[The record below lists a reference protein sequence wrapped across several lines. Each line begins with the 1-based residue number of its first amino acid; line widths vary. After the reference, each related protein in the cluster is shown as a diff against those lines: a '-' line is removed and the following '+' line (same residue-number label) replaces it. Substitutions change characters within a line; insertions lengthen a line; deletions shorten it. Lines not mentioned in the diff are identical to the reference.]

1 MLEIKNL
8 TKTYKTSGKE
18 NITAL
23 NNINLRFGDSGMVFI
38 LGKSGSG
45 KSTMLNVIGGLDSF
59 DEGEIIINGR
69 SSKDFSSAD
78 FDSYRN
84 TYLGFVFQ
92 EFYILDEYTVGKNI
106 ALALQLQQK
115 KADSK
120 EINELLD
127 LVDLGGYADRKP
139 SELSGGQKQRV
150 AIARALIKNPSVILA
165 DEPSGALDSV
175 TGSQVFETL
184 KKLSRD
190 KLIIVVSHDR
200 EFAEQYADRIVEL
213 KDGVIVSDKTRT
225 VSTRSGRMPSTNG
238 ISFISDTTVR
248 IPKGKKLSEKELL
261 EINNTLND
269 IAGDRYIT
277 VLDKEEFNEVFPKLA
292 EIKPTARVG
301 GFAVTNQEK
310 IDGNTED
317 FKLIRS
323 RLPFLDVIKM
333 AFSSFK
339 SKSFRLVITLI
350 LSVVSLIAFG
360 FSMVL
365 SGYDKTE
372 SYVKTYYESDAYL
385 MSITSRE
392 SFDGAYVDIP
402 ISDEDIEYFDEYFDG
417 NYLKTYEIEQA
428 ETTNLTGKK
437 KVLDTAFYEVSSH
450 PVFKPSEFTGI
461 IECAKGNIDIVYGEF
476 PTSSNEC
483 CISDLFAD
491 YFIKLGMRIGME
503 DGTIVKLVVNDYS
516 QILGKT
522 ITVGGEQ
529 YQIVGIYKTNYYIYK
544 DVFADYS
551 EDDITAD
558 VDLSAYR
565 SNYKEDESMFMSK
578 ILVMDGYTEN
588 FASSRYNYNANIIL
602 KSDGDSADGA
612 VIGAKIERDSKY
624 NLKQG
629 EIYLS
634 ALYYRNVKYGYS
646 STRSFE
652 QLEAEFVTPRTMTLY
667 IKASDSDK
675 SETILYEQKYKVVGI
690 YDDIEILG
698 EPTVVMNYYDFIN
711 VVEARYKPESVLVNV
726 NLATDEMSTLIS
738 DMHDKGYVT
747 NARSDIALESI
758 ENIMTKASLV
768 LYIVSGVSA
777 VFVMLLLYNFI
788 STSIVYKKKEIGILR
803 ALGARSLDVMGIFI
817 TEGMLIALIIIAVS
831 MPVMVLSANYLTSYL
846 YSVLPITLVS
856 FTISDVALMALLTV
870 GIIVVSSFIPVFN
883 ISRKKPIDAIKN

>member
-18 NITAL
+18 SVTAL
-23 NNINLRFGDSGMVFI
+23 NDINLRFGDSGMVFI

-115 KADSK
+115 KADSV

-127 LVDLGGYADRKP
+127 TVDLGGYADRMP

-175 TGSQVFETL
+175 TGAQVFETL

-190 KLIIVVSHDR
+190 KLVIVVSHDR

-213 KDGVIVSDKTRT
+213 KDGIIVSDKTRA
-225 VSTRSGRMPSTNG
+225 VSTRSGRMPSSNG

-248 IPKGKKLSEKELL
+248 IPKGKKLTEKELS

-277 VLDKEEFNEVFPKLA
+277 VLDKEEFNEVYPKLA
-292 EIKPTARVG
+292 ELKPTARVG

-310 IDGNTED
+310 IDGNTE
-317 FKLIRS
+317 FFELIRS
-323 RLPFLDVIKM
+323 RLPFGDVIKM

-339 SKSFRLVITLI
+339 SKSFRLVITL
-350 LSVVSLIAFG
+350 LLAVVSLIAFG

-385 MSITSRE
+385 MSLTSRE
-392 SFDGAYVDIP
+392 TFDGAYVDIP
-402 ISDEDIEYFDEYFDG
+402 ISDDDIEFFEEYFAG
-417 NYLKTYEIEQA
+417 NYLKSYEIEQA

-437 KVLDTAFYEVSSH
+437 KVLDTAFYEVSTH
-450 PVFKPSEFTGI
+450 PVFRPSEFTGI
-461 IECAKGNIDIVYGEF
+461 LECDESDIDIVYGTF
-476 PTSSNEC
+476 PKSSDEC

-491 YFIKLGMRIGME
+491 YFIKLGMRMGME

-529 YQIVGIYKTNYYIYK
+529 YDISGIYKTNYYIYK
-544 DVFADYS
+544 DVFEGLS

-558 VDLSAYR
+558 SSILAKYT
-565 SNYKEDESMFMSK
+565 NYKEDESMYMSK
-578 ILVMDGYTEN
+578 ILVKDGYTES
-588 FASSRYNYNANIIL
+588 FASSRYNYNADIVL
-602 KSDGDSADGA
+602 KSDGDSGEGA
-612 VIGAKIERDSKY
+612 ILGAKIERDSKY
-624 NLKQG
+624 SLKQG
-629 EIYLS
+629 EVYIS
-634 ALYYRNVKYGYS
+634 ALYYRNIKYGYS

-652 QLEAEFVTPRTMTLY
+652 QLEAEFVTPRNMTLY

-675 SETILYEQKYKVVGI
+675 SETLLYEQKYKVVGI

-698 EPTVVMNYYDFIN
+698 EPTIVMNYHDFVN
-711 VVEARYKPESVLVNV
+711 VIEAKYKPENVLVNA
-726 NLATDEMSTLIS
+726 NLATDEMETLIS
-738 DMHDKGYVT
+738 DMHESGYVT
-747 NARSDIALESI
+747 NARSDDALERI

-777 VFVMLLLYNFI
+777 VFVILLLYNFI

-817 TEGMLIALIIIAVS
+817 TEGILIALIIVAVS
-831 MPVMVLSANYLTSYL
+831 MPLMVISANYLTTYL

-856 FTISDVALMALLTV
+856 FTLSDVMLMTLLTIA
-870 GIIVVSSFIPVFN
+870 IIVISSFIPVFN
-883 ISRKKPIDAIKN
+883 ISRKKPIDAIRN

>member
-18 NITAL
+18 GVTAL
-23 NNINLRFGDSGMVFI
+23 NNIDLRFGDSGMVFI

-69 SSKDFSSAD
+69 SSKDFSFAD

-115 KADSK
+115 KADDK

-175 TGSQVFETL
+175 TGAQVFETL

-190 KLIIVVSHDR
+190 KLVIVVSHDR

-213 KDGVIVSDKTRT
+213 KDGVIVSDKTRA
-225 VSTRSGRMPSTNG
+225 VSSRSGRVATTGG

-248 IPKGKKLSEKELL
+248 IPKGKKLTEKELS

-277 VLDKEEFNEVFPKLA
+277 VLDKEEFNEIFPKLA
-292 EIKPTARVG
+292 EVKPSNRSG
-301 GFAVTNQEK
+301 GFTVTNQEK
-310 IDGNTED
+310 ISGNTET
-317 FKLIRS
+317 FELIRS
-323 RLPFLDVIKM
+323 RLPFGDVVKM

-339 SKSFRLVITLI
+339 SKSFRLVITLV
-350 LSVVSLIAFG
+350 LAVVSLIAFG

-365 SGYDKTE
+365 SEYDKTD

-385 MSITSRE
+385 MELSSRE
-392 SFDGAYVDIP
+392 YFDGAYVDVP
-402 ISDEDIEYFDEYFDG
+402 ISQDDLDYFNEYFDG
-417 NYLKTYEIEQA
+417 KYIKTYEIEQA

-437 KVLDTAFYEVSSH
+437 KVLDTAFYEVSTH

-461 IECAKGNIDIVYGEF
+461 LECKECDIDIVYGNF
-476 PTSSNEC
+476 PKSADEC

-503 DGTIVKLVVNDYS
+503 DGSITKLVVNDYS
-516 QILGKT
+516 QLIGKT

-529 YQIVGIYKTNYYIYK
+529 YDIVGVYKTNYYIYK
-544 DVFADYS
+544 DIF
-551 EDDITAD
+551 EDLTEDEISAD
-558 VDLSAYR
+558 VELSSKR
-565 SNYKEDESMFMSK
+565 TNYKQDEGMYMSK
-578 ILVMDGYTEN
+578 ILLNEGYTKS
-588 FASSRYNYNANIIL
+588 FASSRYNYSANMIL
-602 KSDGDSADGA
+602 RSDGDSADGA

-624 NLKQG
+624 KLKQG
-629 EIYLS
+629 EVYIS
-634 ALYYRNVKYGYS
+634 ALFYRNIKYGYA

-652 QLEAEFVTPRTMTLY
+652 QLEAEFVTPRTMTFY
-667 IKASDSDK
+667 IKAADSDK
-675 SETILYEQKYKVVGI
+675 SDTLLYEQKYKVVGI

-698 EPTVVMNYYDFIN
+698 EPTIVMNYYDFIN
-711 VVEARYKPESVLVNV
+711 VIEAKYKPESILVNA
-726 NLATDEMSTLIS
+726 NLATDEMALLIT
-738 DMHDKGYVT
+738 DMHDNGYTT
-747 NARSDIALESI
+747 NARSDSALESI
-758 ENIMTKASLV
+758 ENIMTRASLV

-777 VFVMLLLYNFI
+777 VFVILLLYNFI

-817 TEGMLIALIIIAVS
+817 TEGVLIALIIIAVS
-831 MPVMVLSANYLTSYL
+831 MPLMVISANYLTSYL

-856 FTISDVALMALLTV
+856 FNIIDVAIMALLTLA
-870 GIIVVSSFIPVFN
+870 IIIVSSFIPVFN
-883 ISRKKPIDAIKN
+883 ISRKKPIDAIRN